1 MFDMKKQLMWSKLKV
16 GVVIT
21 LALITLFFTMF
32 FAGGIEDIV
41 SPKINLKAQ
50 IQDVKGLRQGSPV
63 WLSGIE
69 IGAVRAIHL
78 HPEFGTVVVL
88 SVKKNAIQYV
98 KKDSHA
104 SVLTMG
110 LLGDKYVELSPGT
123 PQAGAVEPGDMIAG
137 AAQLELKDV
146 MEVGTVSIQRMSDFI
161 KKLDNLLTKIE
172 KGEGT
177 VSKFLTDPAFYD
189 NLRDATK
196 SLSLTLKD
204 IRDARGTIKLLME
217 DPALYNNLLAASS
230 SLEGLSKK
238 MNEGSGTLKMMIE
251 DPTLYNRLLTAAAS
265 LEEFS
270 AKSKSVMEK
279 IDKGEGVAGTLVND
293 EEMAAELKDTVTELK
308 QLLKDIKADPKK
320 YFKFSVF

>member
-1 MFDMKKQLMWSKLKV
+1 MFDMKRQLMWSKLKV

-21 LALITLFFTMF
+21 LALITLFFTVF
-32 FAGGIEDIV
+32 FAGGIEGLL

-69 IGAVRAIHL
+69 IGSVRSIHL
-78 HPEFGTVVVL
+78 HPEFGTVVTL
-88 SVKKNAIQYV
+88 SVNKSAMKYV

-110 LLGDKYVELSPGT
+110 LLGDKYVELSAGT
-123 PQAGAVEPGDMIAG
+123 HDAASIQPGDMIAG

-146 MEVGTVSIQRMSDFI
+146 METGTVSIQRMSDFI

-172 KGEGT
+172 KGEGSL
-177 VSKFLTDPAFYD
+177 SKLLIDPALYD
-189 NLRDATK
+189 NLADATK
-196 SLSLTLKD
+196 SLSLGLKDFRHAQGTLK
-204 IRDARGTIKLLME
+204 LLVE
-217 DPALYNNLLAASS
+217 DPSLYNNLLAASS
-230 SLEGLSKK
+230 SLEGLSRK
-238 MNEGSGTLKMMIE
+238 MNESSGTLKKMIE
-251 DPTLYNRLLTAAAS
+251 DPALYNRLLTTTVS

-270 AKSKSVMEK
+270 TRFNSVLEK
-279 IDKGEGVAGTLVND
+279 IDKGDGLAGTIVND
-293 EEMAAELKDTVTELK
+293 KELAKELKDTVAELR
-308 QLLKDIKADPKK
+308 QLVKDIKTDPKK

>member
-1 MFDMKKQLMWSKLKV
+1 MYDVKKQLMWSKLRV

-21 LALITLFFTMF
+21 LALITLFFTVF
-32 FAGGIEDIV
+32 FAGGIEDLF
-41 SPKINLKAQ
+41 SPKVTVKAQ
-50 IQDVKGLRQGSPV
+50 IEDVKGLRKGAPV

-69 IGAVRAIHL
+69 IGSVKDIHL
-78 HPEFGTVVVL
+78 HPEFGTVVNMA
-88 SVKKNAIQYV
+88 VKKSAMKYV
-98 KKDSHA
+98 RKDSRA

-110 LLGDKYVELSPGT
+110 LLGDKYVELSAGT
-123 PQAGAVEPGDMIAG
+123 PGAGTIQPGEMIKG

-177 VSKFLTDPAFYD
+177 VTKFLTDPTLYD

-196 SLSLTLKD
+196 SLSLTLND
-204 IRDARGTIKLLME
+204 IRKARGTLKLLME

-230 SLEGLSKK
+230 SIEEISRK
-238 MNEGSGTLKMMIE
+238 MNESSGTLRKMIE
-251 DPTLYNRLLTAAAS
+251 DPSLYNRLLAATVS
-265 LEEFS
+265 LEDFS
-270 AKSKSVMEK
+270 TKFSSVLLK
-279 IDKGEGVAGTLVND
+279 VDKGDGVAGTLMND
-293 EEMAAELKDTVTELK
+293 KELARELKDTVSELRR
-308 QLLKDIKADPKK
+308 LLQDIKSDPKK

>member
-21 LALITLFFTMF
+21 LALVTLFFTVF
-32 FAGGIEDIV
+32 FAGGIENIL
-41 SPKINLKAQ
+41 SPKAEVKAY
-50 IQDVKGLRQGSPV
+50 IHDVKGLRPGSPV

-69 IGAVRAIHL
+69 IGSVKAIQL
-78 HPEFGTVVVL
+78 HPRFGAVITL
-88 SVKKNAIQYV
+88 AVKKSAMEYI
-98 KKDSHA
+98 KKDSRA

-110 LLGDKYVELSPGT
+110 LLGDKYVELSAGT
-123 PQAGAVEPGDMIAG
+123 AEAGPIHSGDMIEG

-161 KKLDNLLTKIE
+161 KRLDNLLTKIE

-177 VSKFLTDPAFYD
+177 VTKFLTDPTLYD

-217 DPALYNNLLAASS
+217 DPALYHNLLAASS
-230 SLEGLSKK
+230 SLEGLSRK
-238 MNEGSGTLKMMIE
+238 MNESSGSLKKMIE
-251 DPTLYNRLLTAAAS
+251 DPALYNRLLATTAS
-265 LEEFS
+265 LEESS
-270 AKSKSVMEK
+270 AKFSSVLEK
-279 IDKGEGVAGTLVND
+279 IDKGDGVAGTLVND
-293 EEMAAELKDTVTELK
+293 KELASELKDTVSELR
-308 QLLKDIKADPKK
+308 QLVKDIQADPKK

>member
-21 LALITLFFTMF
+21 LALITLFFTVF
-32 FAGGIEDIV
+32 FAGGIENIL
-41 SPKINLKAQ
+41 SPKVEVQAQ
-50 IQDVKGLRQGSPV
+50 IHDVKGLRKGAPV

-69 IGAVRAIHL
+69 IGSVKEIHL
-78 HPEFGTVVVL
+78 HPQYGAVITL
-88 SVKKNAIQYV
+88 SVKKSAMQYV
-98 KKDSHA
+98 KKDSRA

-110 LLGDKYVELSPGT
+110 LLGDKYVELSAGT
-123 PQAGAVEPGDMIAG
+123 SEAGAIQRGDMITG

-146 MEVGTVSIQRMSDFI
+146 MEVGTVSIQKMSDFI

-177 VSKFLTDPAFYD
+177 VTKFLTDPALYD

-204 IRDARGTIKLLME
+204 IRDARGTVKLLVE
-217 DPALYNNLLAASS
+217 DPSLYNNLLAASAS
-230 SLEGLSKK
+230 FEELSRT
-238 MNEGSGTLKMMIE
+238 MNNSSGTLKKLAE
-251 DPTLYNRLLTAAAS
+251 DPALYNKLVSATAAIDT
-265 LEEFS
+265 FS
-270 AKSKSVMEK
+270 VKLNSIIETV
-279 IDKGEGVAGTLVND
+279 DKGEGVAGSLVRD
-293 EEMAAELKDTVTELK
+293 KELASDLKATVAELKEL
-308 QLLKDIKADPKK
+308 IKNIKEDPKK